1 MTTEIRDCY
10 HILGVPKDAG
20 RELIKSARDKALR
33 EFHPD
38 MFPDHREEVKAV
50 AYQRNAEIEVAY
62 QILTEKH
69 KREEHDR
76 ILAEL
81 EEVIEKRERGEA
93 TDVDVNEVMEM
104 LEDLILTALRDFLY
118 KRSKNDQEK
127 AALTS
132 LISEKD
138 PPLKWDFST
147 FDWSEQAIAKTLHD
161 LDERVKTITF

>member
-1 MTTEIRDCY
+1 MASEIRDCY
-10 HILGVPKDAG
+10 HILGVPKGAG
-20 RELIKSARDKALR
+20 RDVVKSARDKALR

-81 EEVIEKRERGEA
+81 EQVLEKKEQGKA

-118 KRSKNDQEK
+118 KRAKNDQEK
-127 AALTS
+127 TALTS
-132 LISEKD
+132 FISEKD

-147 FDWSEQAIAKTLHD
+147 FDWSEQVIAGKLGE
-161 LDERVKTITF
+161 LDEKVKAIKL